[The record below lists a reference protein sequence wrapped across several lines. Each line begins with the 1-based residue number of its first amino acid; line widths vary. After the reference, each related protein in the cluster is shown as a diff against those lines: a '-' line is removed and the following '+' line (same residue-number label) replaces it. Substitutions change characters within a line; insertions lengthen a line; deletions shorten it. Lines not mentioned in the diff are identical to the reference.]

1 MKTLLLVAVIFFASC
16 SSESDPSPKYNC
28 EELKSDS
35 DQAHAS
41 YQAATKVTLLPTAPD
56 YEVEKWQANVSTK
69 KEAYVEAYKLW
80 SENCK

>member
-16 SSESDPSPKYNC
+16 SSEDPSAKYNC

-35 DQAHAS
+35 DQAHVD
-41 YQAATKVTLLPTAPD
+41 YQAATNVTLLPTAPD

-69 KEAYVEAYKLW
+69 KAAYVEAYKLW